1 MFQKKLKHLLIVLY
15 PITTN
20 IFRVQ
25 AYDSIMCGYF
35 CIGFIDFMLAG
46 KKLTEFTDLFCP
58 DDFKKNYNIIW
69 VISKMNENNSI
80 ECNSAECNFL
90 KAIDKTN
97 LSEQTKFR
105 LSEIIEIEN
114 YFYQEI
120 NQRKSST
127 EKLDKYIAV
136 FDHIDQALIVLNST
150 SAGVSIILFTS
161 TIGAPVGMAS
171 VSFTLIFSLITG
183 IVKKNTEYNKK
194 KKEKAR

>member
-20 IFRVQ
+20 VFRVQ

-58 DDFKKNYNIIW
+58 YDFKKNYNIIW

-114 YFYQEI
+114 YFY
-120 NQRKSST
+120 
-127 EKLDKYIAV
+127 
-136 FDHIDQALIVLNST
+136 
-150 SAGVSIILFTS
+150 
-161 TIGAPVGMAS
+161 
-171 VSFTLIFSLITG
+171 
-183 IVKKNTEYNKK
+183 
-194 KKEKAR
+194 